1 MSSNKYYKG
10 SGPKS
15 HWKKD
20 NLYKA
25 LIIPK
30 LKNNTLVIVQHAKS
44 YGAPFKNLTFPGGG
58 CHGSKNKTCATKELK
73 EETRN
78 SIKAVKNFEYLNT
91 VKSSYRTNKELKN
104 NKSPNKRKYA
114 RTVTTHYDV
123 YGLDVNNK
131 ISNIKK
137 RYKNFKLPTNPKN
150 KKAYMETNNINSRTI
165 KNLRKPNSRMWWLM
179 RNLVLNAKSKKIQ
192 NYLHSR

>member
-1 MSSNKYYKG
+1 MLSNEYYG
-10 SGPKS
+10 TGYKS
-15 HWKKD
+15 HWKKN

-25 LIIPK
+25 VVIPK
-30 LKNNTLVIVQHAKS
+30 LKNKSLVVVQHAKS

-58 CHGSKNKTCATKELK
+58 CHRSKNKNCAFKELK

-78 SIKAVKNFEYLNT
+78 SVRAKNFKYLNT
-91 VKSSYRTNKELKN
+91 VTSSYRTNKELKN
-104 NKSPNKRKYA
+104 NKSPTKRNYS
-114 RTVTTHYDV
+114 RTVTTHYDI

-137 RYKNFKLPTNPKN
+137 RYQTFVIPYKN
-150 KKAYMETNNINSRTI
+150 KKAYTETNNINSRTI
-165 KNLRKPNSRMWWLM
+165 NNLRKPNSRMWWLM
-179 RNLVLNAKSKKIQ
+179 RNLVLNSKSKHIQ

>member
-1 MSSNKYYKG
+1 MSSNKYYYG
-10 SGPKS
+10 TGYKS
-15 HWKKD
+15 HWKKN

-25 LIIPK
+25 VVIPK
-30 LKNNTLVIVQHAKS
+30 LKNKSLVVVQHAKS

-58 CHGSKNKTCATKELK
+58 CSKSKNKSCATKELR

-78 SIKAVKNFEYLNT
+78 SIRAQKFKHLNT

-104 NKSPNKRKYA
+104 NKSPNKRTYA
-114 RTVTTHYDV
+114 RTVTTHYDI
-123 YGLDVNNK
+123 YGIDVNNK

-150 KKAYMETNNINSRTI
+150 KKAYTETNNINSRTI

-179 RNLVLNAKSKKIQ
+179 RNLVLNSKSKKIQ
-192 NYLHSR
+192 SYCL